1 MSKDHLSAIR
11 TGESLSTMRLVKITL
26 MMSFPAILAQLSSIL
41 MQYID
46 AAMVG
51 RLGASPSASIGLMA
65 SSGWLFSGV
74 ASMAT
79 MGFSVQI
86 AHSIGASR
94 PDEARRIMCQGITS
108 MTIFGLTLGLAGVSV
123 SPFLPSWLGG
133 SPDITPGASAYFL
146 VYTCGI
152 PLLTINFMAGGM
164 LRCAGDMR
172 TPSILNMLMCL
183 LDVVFNFFLIFP
195 SREISLPG
203 FTVIMPGAGLG
214 IAGAALGTVL
224 AEAVTAFLM
233 MRFLLVKH
241 PVLRLRGHGIC
252 SFRPTKEVAAKAL
265 RIASPMMLEHIVF
278 CGAQIMITMIVA
290 PLGAVAIAANAFAVT
305 AESLCYMPGFGIG
318 DAATAVVGQSY
329 GAGRKDLVRRFCH
342 ISVGLGVSVMT
353 LMGLLMWIFA
363 PEMMEVL
370 SPVDDIKQLGSNVL
384 RIEAWVEPMY
394 AASIVAYGAFVGVGD
409 TLVPSVMNFGSM
421 WCVRVPLAFLM
432 APLLGLKGVWIA
444 MAIELA
450 FRGLIF
456 LWRMWSGAWCRKMGP
471 PSQPLTVP
479 ETDME

>member
-11 TGESLSTMRLVKITL
+11 TGESLSTPRLVKITL

-51 RLGASPSASIGLMA
+51 RLGALPSASIGLMA

-94 PDEARRIMCQGITS
+94 PDEARRIVRQGITA
-108 MTIFGLTLGLAGVSV
+108 MTLFGLTLGLIGMSV
-123 SPFLPSWLGG
+123 SPFLPVWLGG
-133 SPDITPGASAYFL
+133 GPDITQGASQYFL
-146 VYTCGI
+146 IYTCGI
-152 PLLTINFMAGGM
+152 PILTLNFMAGGM

-172 TPSILNMLMCL
+172 TPSMLNMLMCL

-195 SREISLPG
+195 TREISLFG
-203 FTVIMPGAGLG
+203 FSVMMPGAGLG

-224 AEAVTAFLM
+224 AEIVTASLM
-233 MRFLLVKH
+233 MRYLLVKH
-241 PVLRLRGHGIC
+241 PVLRLRGHEKG
-252 SFRPTKEVAAKAL
+252 SFRPTREVIGKAL

-329 GAGRKDLVRRFCH
+329 GAGRKDLVKRFCH
-342 ISVGLGVSVMT
+342 ISVGLGVAVMT
-353 LMGLLMWIFA
+353 FMGLMMWIFA
-363 PEMMEVL
+363 PEMMEIL
-370 SPVDDIKQLGSNVL
+370 TPVENIKSLGTEVL

-394 AASIVAYGAFVGVGD
+394 AASIVAYGSFVGVGD
-409 TLVPSVMNFGSM
+409 TLIPSVMNFGSM
-421 WCVRVPLAFLM
+421 WCVRVPLAFFM
-432 APLLGLKGVWIA
+432 APVFGLKGVWIA
-444 MAIELA
+444 MAIELT

-456 LWRMWSGAWCRKMGP
+456 LWRMWSGAWCKKMKAPSP
-471 PSQPLTVP
+471 PLSIP
-479 ETDME
+479 ETDMQ